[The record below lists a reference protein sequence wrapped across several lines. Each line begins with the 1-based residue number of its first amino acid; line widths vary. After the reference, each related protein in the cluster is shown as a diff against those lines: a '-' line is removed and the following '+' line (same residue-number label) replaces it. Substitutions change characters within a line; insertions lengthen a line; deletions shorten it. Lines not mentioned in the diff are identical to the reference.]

1 MNSAGFQICTERASD
16 GDPCA
21 TSPVRAPPPAPA
33 RRPSSPGIRYAIV
46 PTPPRDPDLTDPR
59 SPVPR
64 RFSDGEAVA
73 LTVPV
78 SFHIGD
84 DVQGAAGTLHIT
96 TRRLVWFGDGADCA
110 GYEVPFTSL
119 TMHAVSRGA
128 EDGDADFTSPCIY
141 AQVEGTPPEGFGA
154 TIAGGG
160 GGDDRPEEAGDDD
173 DEETRI
179 AASGRGSPQ
188 GRRRGLRRHVR
199 AAHRPQGHRGSGR
212 DVRVLCECA
221 AMSPDDDDGND
232 GNDDGGFFYDE
243 DEVMPARARGECPAL
258 DRFDEMLQ
266 IDPGVDDLIR
276 DDPGRFEDDDDEEVK

>member
-1 MNSAGFQICTERASD
+1 M
-16 GDPCA
+16 
-21 TSPVRAPPPAPA
+21 
-33 RRPSSPGIRYAIV
+33 

-84 DVQGAAGTLHIT
+84 DVQGEAGILHIT
-96 TRRLVWFGDGADCA
+96 TRRLVWFGDGADSA

-128 EDGDADFTSPCIY
+128 EDGDAEDFTSPCIY

-160 GGDDRPEEAGDDD
+160 GGADRPEEAGDDD
-173 DEETRI
+173 DDDDDEDDDDDDDGFSAGGGDGDYDDMFELRI
-179 AASGRGSPQ
+179 VPKDTA
-188 GRRRGLRRHVR
+188 GLDEMF
-199 AAHRPQGHRGSGR
+199 Q
-212 DVRVLCECA
+212 VLCECA
-221 AMSPDDDDGND
+221 AMNPDDDDD
-232 GNDDGGFFYDE
+232 DDDDGDGDGFFYDE
-243 DEVMPARARGECPAL
+243 DEVMRGAGAEGRRAAL

-276 DDPGRFEDDDDEEVK
+276 DDPGRFGDDDDEEVK

>member
-1 MNSAGFQICTERASD
+1 M
-16 GDPCA
+16 
-21 TSPVRAPPPAPA
+21 
-33 RRPSSPGIRYAIV
+33 
-46 PTPPRDPDLTDPR
+46 
-59 SPVPR
+59 
-64 RFSDGEAVA
+64 
-73 LTVPV
+73 
-78 SFHIGD
+78 
-84 DVQGAAGTLHIT
+84 AGTLHIT

-173 DEETRI
+173 DEE
-179 AASGRGSPQ
+179 G
-188 GRRRGLRRHVR
+188 
-199 AAHRPQGHRGSGR
+199 
-212 DVRVLCECA
+212 DEDDD
-221 AMSPDDDDGND
+221 DDDDG
-232 GNDDGGFFYDE
+232 GGFFYDE
-243 DEVMPARARGECPAL
+243 DEVMRGAGAEGRRAAL
-258 DRFDEMLQ
+258 DRFDEMLR